1 LVKKIAIIFSLFYL
15 FWSCATYQPPP
26 PSIYISNL
34 PPTIVSELTL
44 DERILTE
51 EAWSNIRQGK
61 GSKASKI
68 ISKLGQENPFY
79 YVGLGYASLLLN
91 NFSES
96 EMYFKQALRNSPQMS
111 LVHLGLAQVYQ
122 KTGREE
128 EEFLALREVL
138 KIEPDNPWAK
148 QTYATLKNKK
158 TKEALSQAQ
167 SYLAQQQIEKSKQ
180 AFLKA
185 LYYSSQSTEANLAL
199 AKIYT
204 NEGNLQNALVHLRSA
219 FQNNPKNKKILE
231 TYADALFKAEDY
243 PRSLNVYEKL
253 QEMEP
258 GNKKIEKRIK
268 TLKNRLGIFE
278 LPSQYK
284 AIPASEAIS
293 KEEIAALLAVKL
305 KDFLGEPTSKPP
317 IIIDIS
323 TSWASKYILKTTTLG
338 ILDVYSNH
346 TFQPKK
352 IVTRAEM
359 AEILWRLINYLK
371 GKGYKFIRQIP
382 LEKIKISDVS
392 PQNVYYL
399 PIVQIISYDIMTL
412 SSEKTF
418 NPDLPLSGHEAERL
432 LNIILTLIK

>member
-1 LVKKIAIIFSLFYL
+1 MVKKIAIIFSLFYL

-26 PSIYISNL
+26 PSIYIGDL
-34 PPTIVSELTL
+34 PQTIVSGLTL

-51 EAWSNIRQGK
+51 EAWTNIKQGK
-61 GSKASKI
+61 GGKASKI
-68 ISKLGQENPFY
+68 ISKLGQESPFY

-122 KTGREE
+122 KTGRED
-128 EEFLALREVL
+128 EEFVELREVL
-138 KIEPDNPWAK
+138 KIEPDNPWAL
-148 QTYATLKNKK
+148 QTYSKLKNKK
-158 TKEALSQAQ
+158 TKKALSQAQ
-167 SYLAQQQIEKSKQ
+167 SYLARQQTEKSKQ

-185 LYYSSQSTEANLAL
+185 LYYSPQSIAANLAL

-204 NEGNLQNALVHLRSA
+204 NEGHLQNALVHLRAA
-219 FQNNPKNKKILE
+219 FQKDPHNKKILE
-231 TYADALFKAEDY
+231 TYAETLFKAEDY
-243 PRSLNVYEKL
+243 PRSLDIYERL
-253 QEMEP
+253 QEIEP
-258 GNKKIEKRIK
+258 GNKKIQNRIK

-278 LPSQYK
+278 LPNQYK
-284 AIPASEAIS
+284 EIPISEAIS
-293 KEEIAALLAVKL
+293 KEEVAALLAVKF
-305 KDFLGEPTSKPP
+305 KDFLEEPASKPP

-323 TSWASKYILKTTTLG
+323 TSWASKYILKITSLG

-359 AEILWRLINYLK
+359 AEILLRLINYLK
-371 GKGYKFIRQIP
+371 RKGYKFIRQIP

-392 PQNVYYL
+392 PQNFYYS
-399 PIVQIISYDIMTL
+399 PILQIISYDIMNL
-412 SSEKTF
+412 SSDKTF
-418 NPDLPLSGHEAERL
+418 NPDLPLSGQEAERL